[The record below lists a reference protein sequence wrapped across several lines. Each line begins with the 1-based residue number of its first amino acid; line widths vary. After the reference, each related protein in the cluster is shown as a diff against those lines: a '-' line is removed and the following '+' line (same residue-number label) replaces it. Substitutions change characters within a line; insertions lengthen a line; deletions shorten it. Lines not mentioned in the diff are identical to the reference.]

1 MRLYKRPLFA
11 IGVSLFLVLAVI
23 IITTLIYGNSVHSAL
38 KEETDTYMEEL
49 TEQSARLIYERVK
62 SDQTYLEGLAASIS
76 ELDMPLSSP
85 GTLSI

>member
-49 TEQSARLIYERVK
+49 T
-62 SDQTYLEGLAASIS
+62 
-76 ELDMPLSSP
+76 
-85 GTLSI
+85 